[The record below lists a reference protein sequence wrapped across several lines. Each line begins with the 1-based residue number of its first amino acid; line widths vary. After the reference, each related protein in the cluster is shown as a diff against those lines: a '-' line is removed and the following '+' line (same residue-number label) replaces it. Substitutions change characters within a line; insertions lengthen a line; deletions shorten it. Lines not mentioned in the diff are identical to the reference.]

1 MKKIIVLIGIVFM
14 SFSFQAEAQNCN
26 QGKKLAQKTW
36 AKFGPWKPNF
46 TLTSFTGSV
55 RKVKRYWNWIV
66 SNSPN
71 TIGPRLLE
79 IDGGNESGTI
89 VGQTKSTFVT
99 PPSFNNRV
107 IITINKYDGR
117 AETAIV
123 ICSHGRDGV
132 TQELKRY
139 TFPNDR
145 NGKVKRIILNGVKGK
160 VISVSMKNKS
170 VANKF
175 KFRIKAE

>member
-1 MKKIIVLIGIVFM
+1 MKKIIVLTGIVLL
-14 SFSFQAEAQNCN
+14 SFSFHVEAQNCN
-26 QGKKLAQKTW
+26 QGRKLAQKTW
-36 AKFGPWKPNF
+36 EKFGPWKPHF
-46 TLTSFTGSV
+46 TLTSFTGTV
-55 RKVKRYWNWIV
+55 KKVKKYWNWIV

-79 IDGGNESGTI
+79 VDGGNNNGSI
-89 VGQTKSTFVT
+89 VGQTKSTFVS

-107 IITINKYDGR
+107 VITINKYQGR
-117 AETAIV
+117 AETGVV

-132 TQELKRY
+132 TQVLKSY

-145 NGKVKRIILNGVKGK
+145 NGKVKKFVLTGVKGK
-160 VISVSMKNKS
+160 IISVSMKNKS
-170 VANKF
+170 VGNKF